1 MFNYRMLWF
10 TILTGVPYGDFYSWE
25 KPYLHMWEITIIFC
39 FCLRTQTELMTGYS
53 VYSGLLMNANMFSFW
68 NMNLCKATCSCEWG
82 VNVINNIIH
91 GWLGIWNFF
100 SHVQCDISLVICP
113 RLWDNEL
120 TTQREIPYPR
130 VPVYSSQYNTYRI
143 IHGLVEKWNFF

>member
-1 MFNYRMLWF
+1 MIYYINWSALWGF
-10 TILTGVPYGDFYSWE
+10 LLLRKAISPHVRNCDN
-25 KPYLHMWEITIIFC
+25 FC
-39 FCLRTQTELMTGYS
+39 LCLRTQTELLTGYS
-53 VYSGLLMNANMFSFW
+53 VYSGPLMNANMFSFW
-68 NMNLCKATCSCEWG
+68 NMNLCKLTCYCEWG

-113 RLWDNEL
+113 HLWDNEL
-120 TTQREIPYPR
+120 TTQREIPCLR

-143 IHGLVEKWNFF
+143 IHGLV